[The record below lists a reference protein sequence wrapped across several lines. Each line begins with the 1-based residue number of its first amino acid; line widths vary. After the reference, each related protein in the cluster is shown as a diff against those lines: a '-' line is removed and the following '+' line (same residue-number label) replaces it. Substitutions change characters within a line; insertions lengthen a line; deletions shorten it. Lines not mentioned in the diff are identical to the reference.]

1 MNRLQELMVITM
13 EECGELTQEC
23 SKTLRRF
30 ERYGGVTPEQR
41 RKLLEE
47 AGDVYAMIQ
56 LLIRHGFF
64 EYYDLEVRAKQKHKK
79 LQKWSKLFDENIP
92 KDFMLDL

>member
-1 MNRLQELMVITM
+1 MNRLQELMIITM

-23 SKTLRRF
+23 SKTLRRA
-30 ERYGGVTPEQR
+30 ERDGGVTPDQR
-41 RKLLEE
+41 RRVLEE

-56 LLIRHGFF
+56 LMIQHGFF
-64 EYYDLEVRAKQKHKK
+64 EYYDLEIRAKEKHKK
-79 LQKWSKLFDENIP
+79 LKKWSQLHNEDIP

>member
-30 ERYGGVTPEQR
+30 EKDGGVTKEQR
-41 RKLLEE
+41 EKMLEE

-56 LLIRHGFF
+56 LMTHQGFF
-64 EYYDLEVRAKQKHKK
+64 SYYELEVRAKQKQKK
-79 LQKWSKLFDENIP
+79 LQKWSKLFDEDISEN
-92 KDFMLDL
+92 FMLDV

>member
-30 ERYGGVTPEQR
+30 ERDGGVTPEQR

-56 LLIRHGFF
+56 LLIRHKFF
-64 EYYDLEVRAKQKHKK
+64 EYYDLEVRAKKKHKK
-79 LQKWSKLFDENIP
+79 LEKWSKLFDEDIS

>member
-30 ERYGGVTPEQR
+30 DREGGVTKKQR
-41 RKLLEE
+41 EKVLEE

-56 LLIRHGFF
+56 LMIHQGFF
-64 EYYDLEVRAKQKHKK
+64 SYYELEVRAKEKQRK
-79 LQKWSKLFDENIP
+79 LEQWSKLFDEDVSENY
-92 KDFMLDL
+92 MLDL